1 MTQDGI
7 MTLDPAELEQ
17 RRRAARR
24 TGLWLTGLAL
34 AIYGMFLVSRF
45 FA

>member
-1 MTQDGI
+1 MMQDGT

-24 TGLWLTGLAL
+24 TGLWLAVLAF
-34 AIYGMFLVSRF
+34 AIYGAFLLSRF
-45 FA
+45 FT